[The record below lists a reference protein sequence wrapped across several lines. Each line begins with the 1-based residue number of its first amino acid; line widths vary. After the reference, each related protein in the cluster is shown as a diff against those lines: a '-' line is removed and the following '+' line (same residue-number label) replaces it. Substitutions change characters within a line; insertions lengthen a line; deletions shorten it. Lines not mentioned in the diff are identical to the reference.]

1 MLYNFDF
8 QIHNVERR
16 LKSLKEGGNGD
27 LILKFMNKLFAEGLS
42 KPRVVKY
49 ANHLKVVS
57 EKLGKSFLA
66 VTPDDITTFLSEL
79 EQSDYSVYT
88 KRDYKIV
95 LRRFFKFLGK
105 EELIKGVKTTVKENR
120 KKLPE
125 EILTK
130 PEVRKMIEVADHPR
144 DKAILAVLYEGG
156 LRIGELASVR
166 MKNIEFDEYGA
177 VIKVQGKTGERRVR
191 LVTSASLLAKWM
203 EMHPGRENKEA
214 SLWVN
219 LSTNYRKEGV
229 TYQGISENI
238 KRIARKAGVEKRITP
253 HLFRHS
259 RATHLAG
266 DLTEAEMNEVFG
278 WVQGSN
284 MPATYVHLSGRDV
297 DDKILQIHGLKPR
310 GKEKQDEMRPIECP
324 RCQYINSPVSRY
336 CGRCGT
342 VLDEK
347 ERIKLEV
354 KGVELMKNLPDLAA
368 GNPKV
373 LEDMKRMI
381 ELAELLNKNP
391 GLMNEMRKMIEG

>member
-1 MLYNFDF
+1 MLYDFDYG
-8 QIHNVERR
+8 INNVQER
-16 LKSLKEGGNGD
+16 LKNLKESGNGD

-42 KPRVVKY
+42 KPRVAKY
-49 ANHLKVVS
+49 ANHLKIVS
-57 EKLGKSFLA
+57 EKLGKSFLK
-66 VTPDDITTFLSEL
+66 VTPDDIVTFLSEL
-79 EQSDYSVYT
+79 ERSDYSIHT
-88 KRDYKIV
+88 KKDYKVV
-95 LRRFFKFLGK
+95 LKRFFKFLGR
-105 EELIKGVKTTVKENR
+105 EELVKGVKTTVKGNQR
-120 KKLPE
+120 KLPE

-130 PEVRKMIEVADHPR
+130 SEVRKMIEVADHPR
-144 DKAILAVLYEGG
+144 DKAMLAVLYEGG

-219 LSTNYRKEGV
+219 LSTNYKKEGV
-229 TYQGISENI
+229 TYQGIAQNI
-238 KRIARKAGVEKRITP
+238 KRIARKAGVKKRITP

-266 DLTEAEMNEVFG
+266 DLTEAEMDEYFG
-278 WVQGSN
+278 WVQGSD

-310 GKEKQDEMRPIECP
+310 GKEKQDEMRPVECP

-347 ERIKLEV
+347 DRIKLEV
-354 KGVELMKNLPDLAA
+354 KGVELMKHLPDLAA
-368 GNPKV
+368 GNPQV
-373 LEDMKRMI
+373 LENMKRMI
-381 ELAELLNKNP
+381 ELAELFNKNP
-391 GLMNEMRKMIEG
+391 DLINVMRKMIEG